1 MSSVL
6 SSASDSSSVGA
17 AFVELEQLVRHLG
30 EELSAFRRRALQAEA
45 RLKTMEQE
53 RDARAQAEAAAAARA
68 DGAPPHPRVAEL
80 KVENDELRRR
90 LEVATT
96 RTRQV
101 LDRVRFLR
109 QQQANGGDR

>member
-1 MSSVL
+1 
-6 SSASDSSSVGA
+6 
-17 AFVELEQLVRHLG
+17 
-30 EELSAFRRRALQAEA
+30 
-45 RLKTMEQE
+45 
-53 RDARAQAEAAAAARA
+53 
-68 DGAPPHPRVAEL
+68 
-80 KVENDELRRR
+80 VENDELRRR